1 MGIIVPG
8 AAKVVNEGD
17 KKTQT
22 HHDEN
27 FACCADFLT
36 NYIERSRST
45 CIVFLQDGEAFKV

>member
-1 MGIIVPG
+1 MGIIVPE

-27 FACCADFLT
+27 NVCCADFLT
-36 NYIERSRST
+36 NYIEKVEVRL
-45 CIVFLQDGEAFKV
+45 FFFFQDGEAFKV